1 MRRDGRTDIVATRSA
16 PTGTSFAARTP
27 DQWGWLAAAGI
38 LGIIVGV
45 IALFFPGLTILT
57 AAFFL
62 GIVLVVQGVVEI
74 AAAIRAGSGAAGRWW
89 LIAFGVLALVAGVL
103 VVFHPGGGILV
114 MVWGLILWFIIAGA
128 NDFTAAAVSRE
139 RRVWN
144 IAMGVSLQPGGGAGP
159 DRLARDGRRR
169 SGPGHRAGL
178 HLPRRRGARPGADD
192 APRRSVTSL
201 RPPLEVRWP
210 ERGEPDDLAMRCPD
224 AGIIGGGRVA
234 SVPAFF
240 ASGGATAMAAHHA
253 EPEPDQ
259 RSDQCR
265 HESEQ
270 PEWPREAPQEEEQ
283 RHALGVL
290 DHEDDEQHHADE
302 RGDRPAADSEPSS
315 SRGPASARSR
325 ALLDH
330 QTANRSR
337 RGTQFFS
344 SVSCRALRVMSISYS
359 PSISD
364 VARAPGSAACRGL
377 ERPGITHSG

>member
-144 IAMGVSLQPGGGAGP
+144 IAMGVFSL
-159 DRLARDGRRR
+159 
-169 SGPGHRAGL
+169 
-178 HLPRRRGARPGADD
+178 
-192 APRRSVTSL
+192 
-201 RPPLEVRWP
+201 
-210 ERGEPDDLAMRCPD
+210 
-224 AGIIGGGRVA
+224 VA
-234 SVPAFF
+234 ALVLIVSP
-240 ASGGATAMAAHHA
+240 ATAVGVLALVI
-253 EPEPDQ
+253 
-259 RSDQCR
+259 
-265 HESEQ
+265 
-270 PEWPREAPQEEEQ
+270 
-283 RHALGVL
+283 ALGFIF
-290 DHEDDEQHHADE
+290 
-302 RGDRPAADSEPSS
+302 RGVAELGLALTMRRAA
-315 SRGPASARSR
+315 R
-325 ALLDH
+325 
-330 QTANRSR
+330 
-337 RGTQFFS
+337 
-344 SVSCRALRVMSISYS
+344 
-359 PSISD
+359 
-364 VARAPGSAACRGL
+364 
-377 ERPGITHSG
+377 